1 MVDVNLSEE
10 EQVEALK
17 KWWKENGRS
26 VIAGLVIGLGGVF
39 GWKAWSQHQQQ
50 MVDQASVR
58 FEQLGQSISSGATD
72 SAVKQAEIL
81 INDFGDSPYAVFA
94 SLSLAKVRLDQDD
107 AGGVQPRL
115 RWAMEN
121 SSDPSLRQIARLRL
135 ARMMLNDGD
144 LDGASGV
151 LAQAEDDH
159 FRGEFAKLRGDLAL
173 AQGDEA
179 AAREAYLEALDNGVS
194 NLALV
199 QMKLDDL
206 AAAAAP

>member
-39 GWKAWSQHQQQ
+39 GWKAWSQHQQE

-144 LDGASGV
+144 LDGASGI

-206 AAAAAP
+206 ATAAP

>member
-26 VIAGLVIGLGGVF
+26 VIAGLGIGLGGVF
-39 GWKAWSQHQQQ
+39 GWKAWSQHQQE

-144 LDGASGV
+144 LDGASGI

-206 AAAAAP
+206 ATAAP